1 MKKKLAILLESLE
14 AFSVPKV
21 SLEQY
26 PTPSGLAAEIAVTA
40 NLLDRERDFF
50 IDLGCGTG
58 ILAIA
63 MSLIG
68 FKTAG
73 VDIDLDALKV
83 AVSNARKLNS
93 NASFVLA
100 DVRNFSVKKRVG
112 VVMNPP
118 FGIKRRHADKAF
130 LEKAFEIGSVIYSI
144 HSAGSEEFV
153 RGMADNHGFKVTHC
167 WKYKIPMK
175 RLYRFHKKPYKFIAV
190 EVFRM
195 EWM

>member
-1 MKKKLAILLESLE
+1 MKKKLAILLEDLE
-14 AFSVPKV
+14 TFETPKL

-40 NLLDRERDFF
+40 NLLDGDKDFF

-58 ILAIA
+58 VLAIA
-63 MSLIG
+63 MSLVG
-68 FKTAG
+68 FKTLG
-73 VDIDLDALKV
+73 VDIDFEALKL
-83 AVSNARKLNS
+83 AVSNAKRLNS

-100 DVRNFSVKKRVG
+100 DVRKFNVKGRVG

-118 FGIKRRHADKAF
+118 FGIKRRHADKVF
-130 LEKAFEIGSVIYSI
+130 LEKAFEIGSVVYSV
-144 HSAGSEEFV
+144 HSAGSEGFV
-153 RGMADNHGFKVTHC
+153 RGMADSYGFEVTHC
-167 WKYKIPMK
+167 WKYRVPMK
-175 RLYRFHKKPYKFIAV
+175 KLYRFHKKPYKFIAV